1 MGSLNFSVSKWD
13 SFTVSVSFYSH
24 RSMPLV
30 HASLSIFGCRA
41 CTSLLI
47 IALLCHVVCLYY
59 SVDIILV
66 TVFSI
71 IVYPHPSTYCYYY
84 LFSLLDF
91 IWFLFLYTLAMLVVQ
106 RILSVGSECRFHRRR
121 LILPVGSSLRTVGAP
136 GRPLVAPV
144 PTSWFSPYCSRILNR
159 FAGIGPSY
167 HPDACFICRLVRP

>member
-84 LFSLLDF
+84 LLILLYF
-91 IWFLFLYTLAMLVVQ
+91 IWFFIFYYFIFYFTYIHFRMPIV
-106 RILSVGSECRFHRRR
+106 RRNLSVGSGFHRFHRPYVVWFLAGGSCPSILVFTVLLQNLERVRR
-121 LILPVGSSLRTVGAP
+121 HQTFIRFESKSFYPFLKYFP
-136 GRPLVAPV
+136 G
-144 PTSWFSPYCSRILNR
+144 
-159 FAGIGPSY
+159 
-167 HPDACFICRLVRP
+167 